1 MPANLWD
8 GGRTAAA
15 ADVDSLRRMDAL
27 DLLGWAGS
35 ALLIFSLLQARV
47 LRFRVLNLSACVVL
61 VVFNFLIEVW
71 PMFAMNIVLCG
82 INLFFIRR
90 LLRERHDPTAYEVLE
105 VGRSD
110 AYLRHMLRQ
119 HGNDIATFFPEFDK
133 VPDEPGAAAYL
144 VLHGDETVGVV
155 LIRDA
160 GDGVAQVE
168 LDYVTPRFRDFSPG
182 EFVYRRS
189 GLFLDRGFRRVVT
202 PPAMVAPYYA
212 SLGFTPVSTPEGEA
226 YALDFAAA

>member
-1 MPANLWD
+1 
-8 GGRTAAA
+8 
-15 ADVDSLRRMDAL
+15 
-27 DLLGWAGS
+27 
-35 ALLIFSLLQARV
+35 
-47 LRFRVLNLSACVVL
+47 
-61 VVFNFLIEVW
+61 
-71 PMFAMNIVLCG
+71 VLCG

-90 LLRERHDPTAYEVLE
+90 LLSERHDPTAYEVLE

-110 AYLRHMLRQ
+110 AYLRHMLGQ
-119 HGNDIATFFPEFDK
+119 HSSDIATFFPEFET

-144 VLHGDETVGVV
+144 VQHGDETVGVV

-202 PPAMVAPYYA
+202 SPGMVAPYYA
-212 SLGFTPVSTPEGEA
+212 DLGFSPVSTPDGPA
-226 YALDFAAA
+226 YALDLTATTLG

>member
-1 MPANLWD
+1 
-8 GGRTAAA
+8 
-15 ADVDSLRRMDAL
+15 MDAL
-27 DLLGWAGS
+27 DLGGWAGS

-47 LRFRVLNLSACVVL
+47 LRFRVLNLAACLVL
-61 VVFNFLIEVW
+61 VVFNFFIEVW
-71 PMFAMNIVLCG
+71 PMFAMNVVLCG

-90 LLRERHDPTAYEVLE
+90 LLSERHDPTAYEVLE

-110 AYLRHMLRQ
+110 AYLRHMLGQ
-119 HGNDIATFFPEFDK
+119 HGSDIATFFPEFDK

-144 VLHGDETVGVV
+144 VQHGDETVGVV

-202 PPAMVAPYYA
+202 SPGMVAPYYA
-212 SLGFTPVSTPEGEA
+212 DLGFSPVRTPDGPA
-226 YALDFAAA
+226 YALDLSAPTPG